1 MLVFCEELNFEPSLL
16 QVLALLSFTHLFI
29 FSLCS
34 QNIGYKEKNCYAL
47 KALLFVIRI
56 GT

>member
-16 QVLALLSFTHLFI
+16 QVLALLSFTHLFM

-47 KALLFVIRI
+47 KALLFVILI